1 MKRSLPGYRTRAVS
15 LVTLG
20 LAILLLC
27 AGLLALHQLQ
37 QGEQGVSGATPHQI
51 SDGSHLLSVVETPDS
66 EELYPAGSDYLNTLF
81 QGFFL
86 VSLGLLLGAGLVG
99 RALERRL
106 LELRRLKSSTP
117 LARARPSL
125 SRLEVFR
132 L

>member
-1 MKRSLPGYRTRAVS
+1 
-15 LVTLG
+15 
-20 LAILLLC
+20 
-27 AGLLALHQLQ
+27 
-37 QGEQGVSGATPHQI
+37 
-51 SDGSHLLSVVETPDS
+51 LLSVVETPDS